1 MHRYYDSRVDTNKP
15 QPITSIYFILD
26 LSNGMIK
33 IGLADDVRR
42 RMRQFQTGNPGRL
55 ELLATIDC
63 QSRRKAFALE
73 RQLHGY
79 YAERNIGKEWFN
91 IPRHEIDALL
101 ELAETFNEAVA
112 PLPQPAPEP
121 VHVETPSDQRFYE
134 AFRKAAHF
142 LHSNT
147 ESSVQLALNVVEDI
161 LKETVDHRVLQ
172 VMEDIAYAPYDDKE
186 AS

>member
-1 MHRYYDSRVDTNKP
+1 MPRYYDSTIDTSQP

-91 IPRHEIDALL
+91 IPRHEVDAML
-101 ELAETFNEAVA
+101 ELVETFNEAMV
-112 PLPQPAPEP
+112 PLPVPTPAAPRVEQPG
-121 VHVETPSDQRFYE
+121 DQRFYE

-147 ESSVQLALNVVEDI
+147 DSSVQLALNVVEDI
-161 LKETVDHRVLQ
+161 LKDTADHRVLQ
-172 VMEDIAYAPYDDKE
+172 VMEDIAYTPYDDKE